1 MTDTLD
7 LNYWIAALVRLA
19 QTFETEHARLCALDG
34 AIGDGD
40 HGTSMVL
47 GLREASRA
55 LAAAEVTEVSALL
68 REVGAAFTTRV
79 GGVTG
84 ILFGALFSAFGTA
97 ADGKQSLDTAG
108 LAAMAEAAVAAVRAR
123 GKAAEGQKSLL
134 DALAPA
140 ARALR
145 EAAAQEAA
153 PRAALQEAAA
163 AAAAG
168 AEATR
173 DMVARVGRARYQGE
187 RSLGHID
194 AGAASV
200 ALLFRV
206 LADG

>member
-1 MTDTLD
+1 MTDALD
-7 LNYWIAALVRLA
+7 LTYWRAALARLT

-47 GLREASRA
+47 GFREASRA
-55 LAAAEVTEVSALL
+55 LAATEVTEPSALL
-68 REVGAAFTTRV
+68 RQIGAAFTARV

-84 ILFGALFSAFGTA
+84 ILVGAVFSAFGTA
-97 ADGKQSLDTAG
+97 ADGKQTLGAAD
-108 LAAMAEAAVAAVRAR
+108 LAAMADAAVAAVRAR
-123 GKAAEGQKSLL
+123 GKAEEGQKSLL

-187 RSLGHID
+187 RSLGHVD

-200 ALLFRV
+200 ALLYRV